1 VGGLGLVFTLGTG
14 KAETKEDPADSP
26 SSGHTNSMTSLA
38 PYPSK
43 ISPVIAAPPA
53 GRVATLAVEDLKEYP
68 KLSGPVQR
76 LLEESL
82 ALTREDL
89 SYKYG
94 SDDPADGGMDC
105 SGTVY
110 YLLKKA
116 GVADV
121 PRDASEMYAWVWKK
135 TRFQAVVST
144 SADTFELGRLQPG
157 DLLFWTGT
165 YEIDRDPPITHV
177 MIYLGTNRQTGRRVM
192 VGASEGRTFNGMPRY
207 GVSVFD
213 FKLPGRATLMG
224 GDVPPGEKTTHDRES
239 RFVGYGSVPGLTEIT
254 APPET
259 AGAGLA
265 PKGPL

>member
-1 VGGLGLVFTLGTG
+1 LGTG
-14 KAETKEDPADSP
+14 KAETKEDPVDSP
-26 SSGHTNSMTSLA
+26 FSGQTNSMTSLA

-43 ISPVIAAPPA
+43 ISPVIAPSPA
-53 GRVATLAVEDLKEYP
+53 GRVATLAVGDLKEYP

-82 ALTREDL
+82 ALTQEDL

-94 SDDPADGGMDC
+94 SDDPANGGMDC

-116 GVADV
+116 GLADV

-135 TRFQAVVST
+135 TRFHAVLST

-192 VGASEGRTFNGMPRY
+192 VGASEGRTFNGTPRY

-213 FKLPGRATLMG
+213 FKLPGRATLTG
-224 GDVPPGEKTTHDRES
+224 GDVPPGEKVTHDRES

-259 AGAGLA
+259 TGAGLA